1 MAIRDGVVLDA
12 QPGPLRATALEQL
25 IEQVRSVDTD
35 DVQRK
40 LAEQT
45 TS

>member
-1 MAIRDGVVLDA
+1 MVLYA
-12 QPGPLRATALEQL
+12 QPGALPAKALEQL
-25 IEQVRSVDTD
+25 IEQVRGVDMD

-45 TS
+45 TT